1 MDKRNKKRAKKNDEV
16 QTNTQN
22 YTENRQQEEA
32 GYSTKSYTIG
42 SPKFDE
48 YYKVSLR
55 HSNFN

>member
-48 YYKVSLR
+48 YYKT
-55 HSNFN
+55 